1 MVSEEPKQSTRDQKE
16 PNPVAGNGQS
26 TESLFSPRFKSV
38 AAMAGWDEKA
48 ILVASLVVEDTPDRE
63 SKQKRRFDLQLKTP
77 PSNSRRK
84 RRVQKRSPVSIPIAV
99 LDLDEGES
107 SRQESDKKKVQLNE
121 EKKTKEEKGVGGD
134 ELAEP
139 SHDVSCST
147 SVLPCI
153 DKLREE
159 LSCAI
164 CLEICFEPSTTTC
177 GHSFC
182 KKCLRSAADKCG
194 KKCPKCRQ
202 LISNGRSCT
211 VNTVLWNTI
220 QLLFPQEV
228 DARKAAAALNSREAL
243 RLSPQRRVHNN
254 VLTRSMR
261 SSATSDA
268 ATRRRGIPNQDEDAA
283 STLRFERE
291 NFARLISRSSDSV
304 EAENQNPQRR
314 SIRPSTVSTRATNTR
329 RRGIPSQDED
339 AALAL
344 RLEREN
350 LTRLLSRD
358 ASARRRGTRSENEDD
373 AVLALRLQR
382 EEFME
387 AFMGTH
393 EQHSGS
399 SLSSARAN
407 LRAMA
412 SRAINIRMRGRPL

>member
-1 MVSEEPKQSTRDQKE
+1 MASEEPKQSLRDQKE
-16 PNPVAGNGQS
+16 PNPVAGNGQN

-38 AAMAGWDEKA
+38 AAMAGWDEEA

-63 SKQKRRFDLQLKTP
+63 SKQKRRFDLPFKTP

-84 RRVQKRSPVSIPIAV
+84 RRLQKRSPVSIPIAV

-107 SRQESDKKKVQLNE
+107 SGQESGKNKVQLNE
-121 EKKTKEEKGVGGD
+121 EKKTKEEKSVGGD

-139 SHDVSCST
+139 SNDGSSSS
-147 SVLPCI
+147 SVLTCI

-182 KKCLRSAADKCG
+182 KKCLRYAADKCG

-228 DARKAAAALNSREAL
+228 EARKAAAAALNSREAEHQ
-243 RLSPQRRVHNN
+243 SPQRGFHNN
-254 VLTRSMR
+254 VRTRSMR
-261 SSATSDA
+261 SSATSSGDA
-268 ATRRRGIPNQDEDAA
+268 TTRRREIPNQDEYAA

-291 NFARLISRSSDSV
+291 NFARLISISVDSL
-304 EAENQNPQRR
+304 EAEDQNPQRR
-314 SIRPSTVSTRATNTR
+314 STRPSTVSTRDRSTR

-339 AALAL
+339 AALAI
-344 RLEREN
+344 
-350 LTRLLSRD
+350 
-358 ASARRRGTRSENEDD
+358 
-373 AVLALRLQR
+373 RLQR

-387 AFMGTH
+387 AFMGTR

-399 SLSSARAN
+399 SLSLARAN